1 MTNVTITYLAMTAPA
16 QLRPKDA
23 LSGATVARVPQP
35 MPELNRFFY
44 TAIGGEYGW
53 YERRPWTRTDW
64 LDYLNRPGVETWV
77 LNVEGVPAGYFELAP
92 SDDGSIDIRLFGI
105 LSPYVGKGY
114 GGYLLTEA
122 VRRAW
127 AKGASTVTVDTCT
140 LDHASALAHYQA
152 RGFQIVDRK
161 TKQVEIPNLTSFD

>member
-1 MTNVTITYLAMTAPA
+1 M
-16 QLRPKDA
+16 
-23 LSGATVARVPQP
+23 LS
-35 MPELNRFFY
+35 
-44 TAIGGEYGW
+44 
-53 YERRPWTRTDW
+53 
-64 LDYLNRPGVETWV
+64 
-77 LNVEGVPAGYFELAP
+77 VEGIPAGYFELAP
-92 SDDGSIDIRLFGI
+92 SDDGSIDIRLFGV

-127 AKGASTVTVDTCT
+127 SKGPTTVTVDTCT

-161 TKQVEIPNLTSFD
+161 TKQVELPELTTFD